1 MTRSCKWSS
10 ILSNL
15 SRSPCIIFDTGIPVA
30 RETTSAISSAPTW
43 VLRSLGRWL
52 SLVCAFASAAA
63 ADLSLAS
70 NSGSLPYW
78 SSATFSSL
86 PSRCNLVISAFTRSI
101 SSLTDAAPKA
111 APFSAFQISS
121 RSAYSA
127 PKRLISSSI
136 NSRRFLEASSFSF
149 LTASRSILSWIRR
162 RSNLSITSGLES
174 ISILMRDP
182 ASSIKSIAL
191 SGKKRSVI

>member
-43 VLRSLGRWL
+43 VRRSLGRWL
-52 SLVCAFASAAA
+52 SLLCAASAAA
-63 ADLSLAS
+63 ADFSLAS
-70 NSGSLPYW
+70 SSGSLPYW

-86 PSRCNLVISAFTRSI
+86 PSRCNLVISALTRSI